1 MTHLGAPTLER
12 SPNGQVHAQNERRL
26 VSVLTP
32 SFNQGRWLKDNL
44 ASVATQTYAH
54 IEHIVVDGGSN
65 DDSVAHLKASESD
78 VRWVS
83 ERDRGQS
90 DAINKAFR
98 MSEGEIIG
106 WLNSDDA
113 YFAPDAVEVAVRAF
127 ERNPDASV
135 VYGHAALVDARGLVL
150 HLLWVPKLNPSLLR
164 LGNYIV
170 QPSVFVRRSAIND
183 LLVDEGLDFVM
194 DRDLWLR
201 LAAVGPFVRVDRILA
216 IDRHQMNRKVITMQ
230 EVGDREHAVLAS
242 RYDLPTGIRTNI
254 VRKARKLHY
263 RVRGIGLIDN
273 ACQDLAF
280 EGHIDSRA
288 RLLIRQLA
296 VPRALMSTGEGG

>member
-1 MTHLGAPTLER
+1 VTQL
-12 SPNGQVHAQNERRL
+12 SRL

-44 ASVATQTYAH
+44 ASVAMQTYAP

-65 DDSVAHLKASESD
+65 DDSVSHLEASESN
-78 VRWVS
+78 VSWVS
-83 ERDRGQS
+83 EPDGGQS

-98 MSEGEIIG
+98 MSEGEILG

-113 YFAPDAVEVAVRAF
+113 YFSRDAVEVAVRAF
-127 ERNPDASV
+127 EQNPAASV
-135 VYGHAALVDARGLVL
+135 VYGHGALVDAGGLVL
-150 HLLWVPKLNPSLLR
+150 HLVWVPKLNLSLLR

-170 QPSVFVRRSAIND
+170 QPSVFVRRAAID
-183 LLVDEGLDFVM
+183 DRLVDERLDFVM

-201 LAAVGPFVRVDRILA
+201 LAAAGPFARVDRILA

-242 RYDLPTGIRTNI
+242 RYDLPTGMRASL

-263 RVRGIGLIDN
+263 RVRGIGLIDG
-273 ACQDLAF
+273 ACHDLAF
-280 EGHIDSRA
+280 GGHIDSRA
-288 RLLIRQLA
+288 RLLVRQLA
-296 VPRALMSTGEGG
+296 VPRALMSTGEGAA